1 MSARLR
7 FLVAAGVILALAA
20 AVMLFVQRSDGDELL
35 DGVHVVPASGS
46 GVPSGQATTIPAVP
60 ESDDVCEL
68 GDQGWA
74 CPDDAGFSQTVQE
87 FSHVPAQ
94 PREPTQNGSPAPTR
108 APAQTRPPATP
119 PQQPAPVPAPDDDD
133 DDDLDDD
140 DADDRDDDDDD

>member
-46 GVPSGQATTIPAVP
+46 GAPSGQATTIPAVP
-60 ESDDVCEL
+60 EGDAVCEL
-68 GDQGWA
+68 GDQGWV
-74 CPDDAGFSQTVQE
+74 CPDGAGLPQSVQE

-94 PREPTQNGSPAPTR
+94 PRT
-108 APAQTRPPATP
+108 PATP
-119 PQQPAPVPAPDDDD
+119 SQRPAPVPAPDHDGDDRDDD
-133 DDDLDDD
+133 DDV
-140 DADDRDDDDDD
+140 DDRDDDDDDRDDDDDADDDGDDDD